1 MWLLTLVLKD
11 VSNFPM
17 LNEKLMHV
25 LCECVLSMNW
35 KALSEQ
41 KTAFSFY
48 IQISLGYS
56 DEMEESLADS
66 LFSPQ

>member
-25 LCECVLSMNW
+25 LRECVLSTNW

-41 KTAFSFY
+41 NAFSFY

-56 DEMEESLADS
+56 DEMEESLTDS